1 MRAEFGGIR
10 ESKSF
15 VSITREEMA
24 SMPIILSACWSLC
37 FSRTSFA
44 LDIAVFRFPN
54 ASLSRAQEAHWAV
67 FGMPVE
73 MFKDKHGEEHE
84 EVFHKHDEDSNGKL
98 FKNEYNKALEHIN
111 GL

>member
-1 MRAEFGGIR
+1 
-10 ESKSF
+10 
-15 VSITREEMA
+15 
-24 SMPIILSACWSLC
+24 
-37 FSRTSFA
+37 
-44 LDIAVFRFPN
+44 
-54 ASLSRAQEAHWAV
+54 
-67 FGMPVE
+67 MPVE